1 MPATKKLMKI
11 EPSQIQV
18 INNTERKRFEVNV
31 NEHIAVSEYMLVQ
44 ERIIFTH
51 TEVPQALEGNGIGSL
66 LARTALEYA
75 REKGLKVMPLCPYIA
90 SYIRKHPEY
99 RPLLLPGFN
108 V

>member
-1 MPATKKLMKI
+1 MKI
-11 EPSQIQV
+11 DPSQIQV
-18 INNTERKRFEVNV
+18 SNNTERKRFEVKV
-31 NEHIAVSEYMLVQ
+31 DDHLAVSEYMLVK

-51 TEVPQALEGNGIGSL
+51 TEVPEALEGNGIGSM

-99 RPLLLPGFN
+99 RPLLLAGFN